1 MSETYRKV
9 PGRVSR
15 VSTLS
20 KSVGSTMRCASEGE
34 LCDRFSTIARANGW
48 RVFPE
53 VGGWDLL
60 LVCNKT
66 QIGIEAKM
74 QCNIRVLVQAMR
86 RSLSYRYPDYRAVL
100 VPKASFDLIDL
111 CRHLKI
117 LVFDLNTRVIRVIS
131 RYDLK
136 SKYPLVL
143 PAVPLQSGGG
153 RPAPRSLTT
162 WRQNALRLCHLLR
175 AQGYVTGK
183 DFNAL
188 GLNRQNWIK
197 KWVDRSGHVG
207 GHARYVARSGV
218 ELPDAGYE
226 RERDLIIRCDSEIK
240 RHE

>member
-1 MSETYRKV
+1 MQCV
-9 PGRVSR
+9 
-15 VSTLS
+15 
-20 KSVGSTMRCASEGE
+20 SEGE
-34 LCDRFSTIARANGW
+34 LCDRFSIIARANGW
-48 RVFPE
+48 QVFPE

-60 LVCNKT
+60 LVGNKI

-74 QCNIRVLVQAMR
+74 RCNIRVLVQAMR

-100 VPKASFDLIDL
+100 VPKASSDLVYI
-111 CRHLKI
+111 CKHLRI
-117 LVFDLNTRVIRVIS
+117 LVFDLNTRVIRLIS
-131 RYDLK
+131 HYDLK

-162 WRQNALRLCHLLR
+162 WRQNALRLCYLLR

-188 GLNRQNWIK
+188 GLNRQNWIRR
-197 KWVDRSGHVG
+197 WVDRSGRVG
-207 GHARYVARSGV
+207 RHARYVARPGA
-218 ELPDAGYE
+218 ELPDSGYE

-240 RHE
+240 RHEQKA